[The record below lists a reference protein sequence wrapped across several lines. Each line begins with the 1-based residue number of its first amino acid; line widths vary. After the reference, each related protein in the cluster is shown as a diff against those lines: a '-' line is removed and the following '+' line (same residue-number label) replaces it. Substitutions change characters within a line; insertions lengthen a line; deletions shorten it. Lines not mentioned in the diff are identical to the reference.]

1 MQEKRTMSDAAKDV
15 HLTQP
20 AASRLLRSLSDDL
33 SIELFERSG
42 RTLRPTTAGE
52 TMLRYSREI
61 IAALDRAHLE
71 LEAIDEGMIGR
82 VSVGAGIASCYV
94 LIPETI
100 ALLMRSPQK
109 IAVTVREGSMEDL
122 LAKLRE
128 GSLDIVVGRIDN
140 TGRDRDLVVEDLYD
154 PMMHVIAGP
163 NHKLGK
169 SRELKWEDLLR
180 YSWILPELGTPM
192 RTAIEN
198 VFRKKRLRPASCIME
213 SSSIQTNIG
222 LLNRSDLLWVLSNDV
237 AVYFQKL
244 GLTRIL
250 PIPAMPGPSPFIV
263 AHARNKALSPA
274 ATIFLE
280 LLRSTAKSG
289 RH

>member
-1 MQEKRTMSDAAKDV
+1 MSEAAKGV

-20 AASRLLRSLSDDL
+20 AASRLLRTLSEDL
-33 SIELFERSG
+33 NIELFERHG

-52 TMLRYSREI
+52 ALLRYSRGI
-61 IAALDRAHLE
+61 IAELDRAHRE
-71 LEAIDEGMIGR
+71 IEAIDQGMIGR

-94 LIPETI
+94 LIPNTL
-100 ALLMRSPQK
+100 ASLMRSTQK

-140 TGRDRDLVVEDLYD
+140 TGRDRDLTVEDLYD
-154 PMMHVIAGP
+154 PVMHVIAGA

-169 SRELKWEDLLR
+169 RGKIRWEDALQ
-180 YSWILPELGTPM
+180 YPWILPELGTPM
-192 RTAIEN
+192 RTAIEG
-198 VFRKKRLRPASCIME
+198 VFRKQRHRPTSSIVE

-237 AVYFQKL
+237 ATYFQKL
-244 GLTRIL
+244 RLAHIL

-263 AHARNKALSPA
+263 AFARNRALSPA
-274 ATIFLE
+274 AGKFLE
-280 LLRSTAKSG
+280 VLRSTARLSN
-289 RH
+289 R